1 MRLRSAF
8 AIALAAAD
16 CASRLPETTKR
27 EIDAAREA
35 AIAELEA
42 LGPREKGTSGP
53 FISTLRRLVWA

>member
-1 MRLRSAF
+1 MRLVDAWAR
-8 AIALAAAD
+8 
-16 CASRLPETTKR
+16 SRLPETTKR

-42 LGPREKGTSGP
+42 LGPRETGTSGP